1 MKSERFYDQDG
12 DVFKSK
18 VLRRDNVW
26 TKESSYDLISRDI
39 SDRLLA
45 IAVDRGGLHRER
57 RKVLPQKE
65 PERGKYTSNPHHS
78 LLDFRDGSGTFAC
91 LVRVLMCRG
100 RCTPGTARVAC

>member
-39 SDRLLA
+39 SDR
-45 IAVDRGGLHRER
+45 D
-57 RKVLPQKE
+57 
-65 PERGKYTSNPHHS
+65 S
-78 LLDFRDGSGTFAC
+78 LRL
-91 LVRVLMCRG
+91 
-100 RCTPGTARVAC
+100 